1 MMRSNKYLLA
11 ALAAF
16 VLAVTTAHGGDV
28 LGVQTVL
35 AQAGST
41 VKGQLG
47 EPAVGLMSAL
57 GILISFMQVIALIGL
72 WILQYTLSTDFLT
85 DSNMLQNLNQIWT
98 LSRDL
103 VNLAFALMLIGVAIY
118 TIITAKKELI
128 SGKMVHFVTAVILVN
143 FSWFFPRV
151 IIDISNILT
160 SAVFSIPNMLPSF
173 SCSMPGERSTDPPR
187 ACRVV
192 LDVLILPRSEQTQRG
207 NPNFYCNQPIVD
219 PTPVVRCEC
228 LGALACYKEGEFTA
242 AQSLGPGHA
251 MINGLAVSFARITA
265 MAKVPGSAIDPGS
278 GASQNAIVT
287 SLRAMI
293 STLMAAVVLTAAG
306 LPLVA
311 LAIGMII
318 RMLIL
323 WVCVAFMPFAFLGY
337 AWNGKLGIPE
347 PWPAE
352 YDVWKNFIS
361 AAFLPVVVAV
371 PFAIGFVMLST
382 TAVIQDPST
391 GLVFGTPILEGVT
404 TWWRLM
410 WQGAAIGIIY
420 TGSFTALKRNAL
432 IGSVTD
438 KVKGF
443 GDTLIGAAA
452 SAPQLIPLPLPGGS
466 RPTVGQLMNTPTQI
480 KQAIQQAGREG
491 KSFKEVFDSI
501 RKGNTQQQV
510 LNTQQAN
517 EALRKNAAA
526 ENNIANALSQL
537 NGLSGQAREAKL
549 QELIKHMNDAN
560 VPNAQRL
567 TSNNVLPELRRIAQL
582 QGNSGIIGGQLSNI
596 ENAIKAGNNPPR

>member
-1 MMRSNKYLLA
+1 MMRSHKHFLSVFCLVLLGA
-11 ALAAF
+11 II
-16 VLAVTTAHGGDV
+16 AHGGDV
-28 LGVQTVL
+28 LGVQAAY

-41 VKGQLG
+41 VQGQLG

-57 GILISFMQVIALIGL
+57 GILISFLEVLALIGL
-72 WILQYTLSTDFLT
+72 WILQYALSTDFLT
-85 DSNMLQNLNQIWT
+85 DPNMLTNLNQIWI
-98 LSRDL
+98 LSRDI

-128 SGKMVHFVTAVILVN
+128 TGKMVHFVTAVILVN

-151 IIDISNILT
+151 IIDISNIMT
-160 SAVFSIPNMLPSF
+160 SAVFSIPNMLPNF
-173 SCSMPGERSTDPPR
+173 SCRMPGERATDPDR
-187 ACRVV
+187 ACRVI
-192 LDVLILPRSEQTQRG
+192 LDVLILPRSEQTQRLS
-207 NPNFYCNQPIVD
+207 PNYYCNQVLAD
-219 PTPVVRCEC
+219 PTPVVYCNC
-228 LGALACYKEGEFTA
+228 LGALACYKEGEFSA
-242 AQSLGPGHA
+242 AQSLAPGHA

-293 STLMAAVVLTAAG
+293 STIMAAVVLMAAA
-306 LPLVA
+306 LPLIA

-347 PWPAE
+347 PWPSK
-352 YDVWKNFIS
+352 YDVWNNFVT
-361 AAFLPVVVAV
+361 AAFLPVIVAV

-382 TAVIQDPST
+382 TAQIQEPTT
-391 GLVFGTPILEGVT
+391 GLVFGTPILEGIT

-420 TGSFTALKRNAL
+420 TGAFSAMEKNEL
-432 IGSVTD
+432 INSVTG

-443 GDTLIGAAA
+443 GDNIIGAAA
-452 SAPQLIPLPLPGGS
+452 SAPQLIPIPLPGSAGGNT
-466 RPTVGQLMNTPTQI
+466 TVGQLMNRPSQI

-491 KSFKEVFDSI
+491 KSFKEVFESI
-501 RKGNTQQQV
+501 KKGTTQQQV
-510 LNTQQAN
+510 LNTQQASKT
-517 EALRKNAAA
+517 LQDNATAS
-526 ENNIANALSQL
+526 NNIAKTLGEL
-537 NGLSGQAREAKL
+537 NGLSGSARDAKL

-567 TSNNVLPELRRIAQL
+567 TSNNVLPELRRIAQHR
-582 QGNSGIIGGQLSNI
+582 GNSGTIGGQLSNI
-596 ENAIKAGNNPPR
+596 ENAIKASGTR